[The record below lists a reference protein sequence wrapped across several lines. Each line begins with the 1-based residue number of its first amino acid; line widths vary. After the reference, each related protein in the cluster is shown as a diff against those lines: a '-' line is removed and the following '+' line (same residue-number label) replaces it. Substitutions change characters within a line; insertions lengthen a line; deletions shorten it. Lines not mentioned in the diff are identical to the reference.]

1 MASWSTTG
9 SINGTFRLELNV
21 WENWVNNAENYSS
34 VHWEIILRSTA
45 GYNFQTIGSTVTVN
59 VDGEVYNAYSQKNLS
74 AYSAITIAS
83 GDKNIWHDSNGKKNI
98 YCSASYYQTT
108 TAYYTPGNMSCGGDM
123 WLTDIPRYANFTQH
137 YVSERTMNSIKVYWA
152 TDSARDWTQYS
163 LNGGGWTN
171 ASDSVASDNRSG
183 SYVLSNLTPNTT
195 YTIKTRIKRA
205 DSQLWT
211 ESGTI
216 TAQTLDMARF
226 SNFNS
231 TFKLGED
238 YNYSYTNPSNAKV
251 EIGIYEIDGNTPIV
265 EYKEYPN
272 SSGNI
277 KLTDNEIKT
286 ILRKIGI
293 NNTYNARIYIRSTK
307 NNRSSWNGHDI
318 TIKLTGK
325 VKTSTILV
333 NGVKKK
339 GIVWI
344 GTSAGNKA
352 GVFTV
357 GTVNGNRRG
366 M

>member
-1 MASWSTTG
+1 MASWSATG
-9 SINGTFRLELNV
+9 SINGNYRLELNV
-21 WENWVNNAENYSS
+21 WENWVNNVENYSS
-34 VHWEIILRSTA
+34 VHWEVILRST
-45 GYNFQTIGSTVTVN
+45 GNYSFYTIGSTVTVD
-59 VDGEVYNAYSQKNLS
+59 VDGQVYSAYSQKDLS
-74 AYSAITIAS
+74 AGGAITIAS
-83 GDKNIWHDSNGKKNI
+83 GDKNIWHNADGYKSI
-98 YCSASYYQTT
+98 YCSASYTQSSS
-108 TAYYTPGNMSCGGDM
+108 AYYTPGNMSCGGWMD
-123 WLTDIPRYANFTQH
+123 LSYIPRYANFTEH
-137 YVSERTMNSIKVYWA
+137 RIDSTGLNSITVRWSA
-152 TDSARDWTQYS
+152 DSACDWLQYS
-163 LNGGGWTN
+163 LNGGGWIDT
-171 ASDSVASDNRSG
+171 SG
-183 SYVLSNLTPNTT
+183 YPT
-195 YTIKTRIKRA
+195 YTISGLAPNTQYSIRTRIKRT

-251 EIGIYEIDGNTPIV
+251 EIGIYETDGNTPIV

-286 ILRKIGI
+286 ILRKMGI

-307 NNRSSWNGHDI
+307 NNRSSWNGQDI

-325 VKTSTILV
+325 IKTSTILV
-333 NGVKKK
+333 NGVNKK

-344 GTSAGNKA
+344 GTPAGNKA